1 MFLSDQDILLT
12 IIQILTNSVNFVL
25 MIHKVTKQGLSA
37 AEFPAVGKFMEK
49 ASTETLNAFQFPEC
63 QSTLISEQA
72 EKS

>member
-1 MFLSDQDILLT
+1 M
-12 IIQILTNSVNFVL
+12 L

>member
-1 MFLSDQDILLT
+1 
-12 IIQILTNSVNFVL
+12 

-72 EKS
+72 EKSLWWKECLEMRHLKSTSCYVY